1 MQTRK
6 DSRISTAA
14 EGSYR
19 TGLGREWEVEVADLS
34 RGGCR
39 VDDPHGGLKL
49 GEYVELTIGGTGP
62 HKAEVAW
69 RQSVRVGL
77 EFVKPLTQGVLAR
90 IEQEDWD
97 GAATEFRK
105 TRHQGLVRRFC

>member
-6 DSRISTAA
+6 DTRIPTNA

-39 VDDPHGGLKL
+39 VDDLHGGLKL
-49 GEYVELTIGGTGP
+49 GEYVELTIGRTGP

-69 RQSVRVGL
+69 RQSDRVGL
-77 EFVKPLTQGVLAR
+77 EFVKPLAQSVLAR
-90 IEQEDWD
+90 IEQNDWD
-97 GAATEFRK
+97 GAASEFSK
-105 TRHQGLVRRFC
+105 THHQGFVRRFC